1 MGGGKLDLSEELI
14 KTHPELQMD
23 TFLKGSV
30 TSQEELDELLLP
42 IQNAMNRYRTGLGMC
57 LFPLIREFPL
67 DQLGNFGGE
76 FHTVWEKNKSVNVD
90 GELTEEWKRQVVL
103 LFLNAKFCW
112 RKSGQIRDYVEQLQ
126 NLSKTVSDQYG
137 SPQCC

>member
-1 MGGGKLDLSEELI
+1 
-14 KTHPELQMD
+14 
-23 TFLKGSV
+23 
-30 TSQEELDELLLP
+30 
-42 IQNAMNRYRTGLGMC
+42 
-57 LFPLIREFPL
+57 FPL

-90 GELTEEWKRQVVL
+90 GELVVL

-137 SPQCC
+137 SPVDD

>member
-14 KTHPELQMD
+14 KTHPEIS
-23 TFLKGSV
+23 SV

-76 FHTVWEKNKSVNVD
+76 FHTVWEKNKSH
-90 GELTEEWKRQVVL
+90 Q
-103 LFLNAKFCW
+103 
-112 RKSGQIRDYVEQLQ
+112 KSGQIRDYVEQLQ

-137 SPQCC
+137 SP